1 MAQHTSV
8 INSLGTMV
16 GWNRITLRL
25 FGRDVVGIRKVMYK
39 DETEIESEYGAGKYP
54 VGESEGNY
62 KAEAE
67 IELTLEEV
75 IALQDALPRG
85 QRLQDI
91 APFPITVAYEYQN
104 RVRTDII
111 NNCRFTGRS
120 IDVKQGDKSIAAAYK
135 LKVSHIDWNV

>member
-1 MAQHTSV
+1 MAQQTAV

-39 DETEIESEYGAGKYP
+39 DETEIENEYGVGQYP

-75 IALQDALPRG
+75 IALQDAIPRG
-85 QRLQDI
+85 ERLQDI
-91 APFPITVAYEYQN
+91 AAFPITVAYEYQN
-104 RVRTDII
+104 RVRTDVLQ
-111 NNCRFTGRS
+111 NCRFTGRS
-120 IDVKQGDKSIAAAYK
+120 IDVKQGDKTIATGYK
-135 LKVSHIDWNV
+135 LKVSHINWNV